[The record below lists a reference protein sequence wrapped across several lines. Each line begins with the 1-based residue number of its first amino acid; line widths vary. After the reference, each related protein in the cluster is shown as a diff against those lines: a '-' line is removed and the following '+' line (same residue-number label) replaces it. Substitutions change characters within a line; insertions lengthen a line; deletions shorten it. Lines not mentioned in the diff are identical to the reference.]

1 MKNKKNLSLSS
12 LKPKRERVKMPLN
25 PKPRALYKAVW
36 RPSPIPSMTTRQ
48 RNNEMI
54 STVAGGVITHVKDDA
69 RADTAG
75 WKVWK
80 IVILKWKKK
89 RRNCFGGGGT
99 DSLISQKMGERRLH
113 SNTLV
118 NGDLPSSHCISTNIQ
133 KKKKKK

>member
-1 MKNKKNLSLSS
+1 
-12 LKPKRERVKMPLN
+12 
-25 PKPRALYKAVW
+25 
-36 RPSPIPSMTTRQ
+36 MTTRQ

-89 RRNCFGGGGT
+89 RRNCFGGGRHRFIDIPEDGRA
-99 DSLISQKMGERRLH
+99 QAA
-113 SNTLV
+113 
-118 NGDLPSSHCISTNIQ
+118 
-133 KKKKKK
+133 